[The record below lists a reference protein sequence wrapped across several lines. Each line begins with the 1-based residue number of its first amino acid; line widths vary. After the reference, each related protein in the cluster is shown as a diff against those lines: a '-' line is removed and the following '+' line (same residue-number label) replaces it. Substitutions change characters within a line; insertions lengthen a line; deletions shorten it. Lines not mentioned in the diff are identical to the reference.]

1 MKKLWLAAFGVIIG
15 KKKKMKIKIC
25 GIKRIEDIDY
35 VNQYRP
41 DWIGFV
47 FAGKKRKIGFDTAK
61 LLKLRLEPSIKAVG
75 VFVNEEIDYIIKLV
89 ANHVIDLIQ
98 LHGDEDE
105 EYIHKLREKLC
116 RMQLSDN
123 DIYDLKNERKTNKK
137 ATIVKPM
144 PIIKAVR
151 VKSKEQVLEAEK
163 LPVDYLLLDAF
174 MENEYGGGGKVFDHS
189 LIPNLSKPYLLA
201 GGIDCNN
208 VVEIMNSLKTKKIA
222 LPFCV
227 DVSSSVETAGCKDAE
242 KIKKIV
248 SLVHE
253 WKE

>member
-1 MKKLWLAAFGVIIG
+1 MD
-15 KKKKMKIKIC
+15 IKIC

-35 VNQYRP
+35 VNRYRP
-41 DWIGFV
+41 EWIGFV
-47 FAGKKRKIGFDTAK
+47 FAGKKRKIDFDTAK
-61 LLKLRLEPSIKAVG
+61 LLKSRLEPSIKAVG

-105 EYIHKLREKLC
+105 EYINKLYESIKN
-116 RMQLSDN
+116 MQLPVYNINGSKNEGKEKGRAAIVN
-123 DIYDLKNERKTNKK
+123 DI
-137 ATIVKPM
+137 

-151 VKSKEQVLEAEK
+151 VKSTEQVLEAEK

-174 MENEYGGGGKVFDHS
+174 MEDEYGGGGKVFDHR

-201 GGIDCNN
+201 GGIDCDN
-208 VVEIMNSLKTKKIA
+208 VTKVVDSLKTKRIT
-222 LPFCV
+222 LPCCI
-227 DVSSSVETAGCKDAE
+227 DVSSSVETDGCKDAE

-248 SLVHE
+248 SVVHDL
-253 WKE
+253 KV